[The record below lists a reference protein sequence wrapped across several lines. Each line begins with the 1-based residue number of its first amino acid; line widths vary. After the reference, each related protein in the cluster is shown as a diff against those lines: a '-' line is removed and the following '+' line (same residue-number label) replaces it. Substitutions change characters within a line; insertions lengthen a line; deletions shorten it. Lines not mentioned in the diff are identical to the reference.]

1 MEKIEVKEAKG
12 KLGILVV
19 GVGGAV
25 ATTMITGTLAARK
38 GLAKPIGSISQLA
51 TMRLENGEEKAIKD
65 IVPLTDLND
74 IVFGG
79 WDIFPDNA
87 YEAAIYAEVLKEKDL
102 NGVKDELEAIKPMPA
117 AFDHN
122 WAKRLNGTHIKQAA
136 TRWDMVEQLRQDIR
150 EFKAANNC
158 ERIAVLWAAS
168 TEIYI
173 PLSDEHMSLAALEKA
188 MKDNNTEA
196 VSPSMCYAYAAI
208 AEGAPFI
215 MGAPISGKDF
225 KSGQTLM
232 KTVLA
237 PMFKTRMLGVSGWF
251 STNILGNRD
260 GEVLDDPANFKT
272 KEVSKLSVIDNIFEP
287 EKFPDLYGDVYHKV
301 RINYYPPRKDNK
313 EAWDNIDIF
322 GWMGYPMEIKVNFLC
337 RDSILAAP
345 IALDLVLFSDLA
357 LRAGMCGIQTW
368 LSFFCKSPM
377 HDFEHQPVHDLFQQW
392 RMVKQTLRDMI
403 GEKAPNYL
411 D

>member
-87 YEAAIYAEVLKEKDL
+87 YEAALYAEVLKEKDL

-173 PLSDEHMSLAALEKA
+173 PLSDEHMSLAALEKS
-188 MKDNNTEA
+188 N
-196 VSPSMCYAYAAI
+196 
-208 AEGAPFI
+208 EGQQYGSRF
-215 MGAPISGKDF
+215 SKY
-225 KSGQTLM
+225 
-232 KTVLA
+232 VL
-237 PMFKTRMLGVSGWF
+237 R
-251 STNILGNRD
+251 
-260 GEVLDDPANFKT
+260 
-272 KEVSKLSVIDNIFEP
+272 
-287 EKFPDLYGDVYHKV
+287 
-301 RINYYPPRKDNK
+301 
-313 EAWDNIDIF
+313 
-322 GWMGYPMEIKVNFLC
+322 LC
-337 RDSILAAP
+337 RYSRRC
-345 IALDLVLFSDLA
+345 S
-357 LRAGMCGIQTW
+357 
-368 LSFFCKSPM
+368 
-377 HDFEHQPVHDLFQQW
+377 VHH
-392 RMVKQTLRDMI
+392 
-403 GEKAPNYL
+403 GCS
-411 D
+411 

>member
-1 MEKIEVKEAKG
+1 
-12 KLGILVV
+12 
-19 GVGGAV
+19 
-25 ATTMITGTLAARK
+25 MITGTLAARK

-87 YEAAIYAEVLKEKDL
+87 YEAALYAEVLKEKDL

-158 ERIAVLWAAS
+158 ERIAVL
-168 TEIYI
+168 
-173 PLSDEHMSLAALEKA
+173 A

-215 MGAPISGKDF
+215 MGAPNLCVDTPAMWEFSKKMNVPISGKDF

-237 PMFKTRMLGVSGWF
+237 PMTSSAGWVTRW
-251 STNILGNRD
+251 
-260 GEVLDDPANFKT
+260 
-272 KEVSKLSVIDNIFEP
+272 
-287 EKFPDLYGDVYHKV
+287 
-301 RINYYPPRKDNK
+301 
-313 EAWDNIDIF
+313 
-322 GWMGYPMEIKVNFLC
+322 
-337 RDSILAAP
+337 
-345 IALDLVLFSDLA
+345 
-357 LRAGMCGIQTW
+357 
-368 LSFFCKSPM
+368 KS
-377 HDFEHQPVHDLFQQW
+377 
-392 RMVKQTLRDMI
+392 R
-403 GEKAPNYL
+403 
-411 D
+411 

>member
-87 YEAAIYAEVLKEKDL
+87 YEAALYAEVLKEKDL

-196 VSPSMCYAYAAI
+196 VSKY
-208 AEGAPFI
+208 
-215 MGAPISGKDF
+215 
-225 KSGQTLM
+225 
-232 KTVLA
+232 VL
-237 PMFKTRMLGVSGWF
+237 R
-251 STNILGNRD
+251 
-260 GEVLDDPANFKT
+260 
-272 KEVSKLSVIDNIFEP
+272 
-287 EKFPDLYGDVYHKV
+287 
-301 RINYYPPRKDNK
+301 
-313 EAWDNIDIF
+313 
-322 GWMGYPMEIKVNFLC
+322 LC
-337 RDSILAAP
+337 RYSRRC
-345 IALDLVLFSDLA
+345 S
-357 LRAGMCGIQTW
+357 
-368 LSFFCKSPM
+368 
-377 HDFEHQPVHDLFQQW
+377 VHH
-392 RMVKQTLRDMI
+392 
-403 GEKAPNYL
+403 GCS
-411 D
+411 